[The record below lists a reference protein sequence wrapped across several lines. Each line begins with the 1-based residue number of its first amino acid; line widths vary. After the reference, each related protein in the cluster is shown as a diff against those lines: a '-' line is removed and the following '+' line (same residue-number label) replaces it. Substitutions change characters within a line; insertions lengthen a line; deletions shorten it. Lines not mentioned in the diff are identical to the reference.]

1 MNYDYNQNYILHLY
15 LIINFFLK
23 LIYMNLKPKLID
35 TNLAKKIIK
44 NNKIDNYNIFNDII
58 VYTSNNIIYLIK
70 NYYDF
75 IIVILLLSSILYFRY
90 KYNKKLNKNLIQ
102 VNYYK
107 NYNYEDDNLI
117 NISKDIQSDVKI
129 DDYIIDKIEDE
140 INDIELRDLEPI
152 NLDNL
157 SSSFYNY

>member
-1 MNYDYNQNYILHLY
+1 
-15 LIINFFLK
+15 
-23 LIYMNLKPKLID
+23 MNLKPKLID

-58 VYTSNNIIYLIK
+58 LYTSNNIVFFIK

-75 IIVILLLSSILYFRY
+75 ILVLLLLSSILYFRY
-90 KYNKKLNKNLIQ
+90 KYNKKLNKNYIE

-107 NYNYEDDNLI
+107 NYDYEDDNLV

-129 DDYIIDKIEDE
+129 DDYIKDKIEDE
-140 INDIELRDLEPI
+140 INNIESRDLEPI
-152 NLDNL
+152 NINNL
-157 SSSFYNY
+157 SSNFYNY

>member
-1 MNYDYNQNYILHLY
+1 
-15 LIINFFLK
+15 
-23 LIYMNLKPKLID
+23 MNLKPKLID

-58 VYTSNNIIYLIK
+58 VYTSNNIIYFIK

-90 KYNKKLNKNLIQ
+90 KYNKKLSKNYIQ

-129 DDYIIDKIEDE
+129 DDYIKDKIEDE
-140 INDIELRDLEPI
+140 INDIESRDLEPI

-157 SSSFYNY
+157 SSNFYNY

>member
-1 MNYDYNQNYILHLY
+1 
-15 LIINFFLK
+15 
-23 LIYMNLKPKLID
+23 MNLKPKLID

-58 VYTSNNIIYLIK
+58 VYTSNNIIYFIK

-90 KYNKKLNKNLIQ
+90 KYNKKLSKNYIQ

-117 NISKDIQSDVKI
+117 NISRDIQSDVKI
-129 DDYIIDKIEDE
+129 DDYIKDKIEDE
-140 INDIELRDLEPI
+140 INDIESRDLEPI

-157 SSSFYNY
+157 SSNFYNY

>member
-1 MNYDYNQNYILHLY
+1 
-15 LIINFFLK
+15 
-23 LIYMNLKPKLID
+23 MNLKPKLID

-58 VYTSNNIIYLIK
+58 VYTSNNIIYFIK

-90 KYNKKLNKNLIQ
+90 KYNKTLSKNFIQ

-117 NISKDIQSDVKI
+117 NINKDIESDVKI
-129 DDYIIDKIEDE
+129 DDYIKDKIEDE
-140 INDIELRDLEPI
+140 INDIESRDLEPI

-157 SSSFYNY
+157 SSNFYNY

>member
-1 MNYDYNQNYILHLY
+1 
-15 LIINFFLK
+15 
-23 LIYMNLKPKLID
+23 MNLKPKLID

-58 VYTSNNIIYLIK
+58 VYTSNNIIYFIK

-90 KYNKKLNKNLIQ
+90 KYNKKLNKNYIQ

-107 NYNYEDDNLI
+107 NYDYEDDKLV
-117 NISKDIQSDVKI
+117 NISKDIKSDIKL
-129 DDYIIDKIEDE
+129 DSYIKDKIEDKINE
-140 INDIELRDLEPI
+140 IESKDLEPI
-152 NLDNL
+152 NIDNL
-157 SSSFYNY
+157 SSNFYNY

>member
-1 MNYDYNQNYILHLY
+1 
-15 LIINFFLK
+15 
-23 LIYMNLKPKLID
+23 MNLKPKLID

-75 IIVILLLSSILYFRY
+75 MIVILLLSSILYFRY

-107 NYNYEDDNLI
+107 NYDYEDDNLI

-129 DDYIIDKIEDE
+129 DDYIKDKIEDE

-157 SSSFYNY
+157 SSNFYNY

>member
-1 MNYDYNQNYILHLY
+1 
-15 LIINFFLK
+15 
-23 LIYMNLKPKLID
+23 MNLKPKLID

-58 VYTSNNIIYLIK
+58 VYTSNNIIYFIK

-75 IIVILLLSSILYFRY
+75 IIVLLLLSSILYFRY
-90 KYNKKLNKNLIQ
+90 KYNKKLSKNYIQ

-117 NISKDIQSDVKI
+117 NISRDIQSDVKI
-129 DDYIIDKIEDE
+129 DDYIKDKIEDE
-140 INDIELRDLEPI
+140 INDIESRDLEPI

-157 SSSFYNY
+157 SSNFYNY

>member
-1 MNYDYNQNYILHLY
+1 
-15 LIINFFLK
+15 
-23 LIYMNLKPKLID
+23 MNLKPKLID

-58 VYTSNNIIYLIK
+58 IYTSNNIIYFIK

-75 IIVILLLSSILYFRY
+75 IIVLLLLSSILYFRY
-90 KYNKKLNKNLIQ
+90 KYNKKLSKNYIQ

-129 DDYIIDKIEDE
+129 DDYIKDKIEDE
-140 INDIELRDLEPI
+140 INDIESRDLEPI

-157 SSSFYNY
+157 SSNFYNY

>member
-1 MNYDYNQNYILHLY
+1 
-15 LIINFFLK
+15 
-23 LIYMNLKPKLID
+23 MNLKPKLID

-58 VYTSNNIIYLIK
+58 VYTSNNIIYFIK

-90 KYNKKLNKNLIQ
+90 KYNKKLNKNYIQ

-107 NYNYEDDNLI
+107 NYDYEDDKLV
-117 NISKDIQSDVKI
+117 NISNDIQSDIKL
-129 DDYIIDKIEDE
+129 DDYIKDKIEDK
-140 INDIELRDLEPI
+140 INDIESKDLEPI
-152 NLDNL
+152 NIDNL
-157 SSSFYNY
+157 SSNFYNY

>member
-1 MNYDYNQNYILHLY
+1 
-15 LIINFFLK
+15 
-23 LIYMNLKPKLID
+23 MNLKPKLID

-58 VYTSNNIIYLIK
+58 IYTSNNIIYFIK

-75 IIVILLLSSILYFRY
+75 IIVLLLLSSILYFRY
-90 KYNKKLNKNLIQ
+90 KYNKTLSKNHIQ

-129 DDYIIDKIEDE
+129 DDYIKDKIEDE
-140 INDIELRDLEPI
+140 INDIESRDLEPI

-157 SSSFYNY
+157 SSNFYNY

>member
-1 MNYDYNQNYILHLY
+1 
-15 LIINFFLK
+15 
-23 LIYMNLKPKLID
+23 MNLKPKLID

-58 VYTSNNIIYLIK
+58 IYTSNNIIYFIN

-75 IIVILLLSSILYFRY
+75 IIVLLLLSSILYFRY
-90 KYNKKLNKNLIQ
+90 KYNKTLSKNHIQ

-129 DDYIIDKIEDE
+129 DDYIKDKIEDE
-140 INDIELRDLEPI
+140 INDIESRDLEPI

-157 SSSFYNY
+157 SSNFYNY

>member
-1 MNYDYNQNYILHLY
+1 
-15 LIINFFLK
+15 
-23 LIYMNLKPKLID
+23 MNLKPKLID
-35 TNLAKKIIK
+35 INLAKKIIK

-58 VYTSNNIIYLIK
+58 VYTSNNIIYFIK

-75 IIVILLLSSILYFRY
+75 IFVILLLTSILYFRY

-117 NISKDIQSDVKI
+117 NISNNIQSDVKI
-129 DDYIIDKIEDE
+129 DEYIKDKIEDE

>member
-1 MNYDYNQNYILHLY
+1 
-15 LIINFFLK
+15 
-23 LIYMNLKPKLID
+23 MNLKPKLID

-44 NNKIDNYNIFNDII
+44 DNKIDNYNIFNDII
-58 VYTSNNIIYLIK
+58 VYTSNNIIYFIK

-90 KYNKKLNKNLIQ
+90 KYNKTLSKNFIQ

-117 NISKDIQSDVKI
+117 NINKDIESDVKI
-129 DDYIIDKIEDE
+129 DDYIKDKIEDE
-140 INDIELRDLEPI
+140 INDIESRDLEPI

-157 SSSFYNY
+157 SSNFYNY

>member
-1 MNYDYNQNYILHLY
+1 
-15 LIINFFLK
+15 
-23 LIYMNLKPKLID
+23 MNLKPKLID

-58 VYTSNNIIYLIK
+58 VYTSNNIIYFIK

-75 IIVILLLSSILYFRY
+75 IIVLLLLSSILYFRY
-90 KYNKKLNKNLIQ
+90 KYNKKLSKNYIQ

-129 DDYIIDKIEDE
+129 DDYIKDKIEDE
-140 INDIELRDLEPI
+140 INDIESRDLEPI

-157 SSSFYNY
+157 SSNFYNY

>member
-1 MNYDYNQNYILHLY
+1 
-15 LIINFFLK
+15 
-23 LIYMNLKPKLID
+23 MNLKPKLID

>member
-1 MNYDYNQNYILHLY
+1 
-15 LIINFFLK
+15 
-23 LIYMNLKPKLID
+23 MNLKPKLID

-58 VYTSNNIIYLIK
+58 IYTSNNIIYFIK

-90 KYNKKLNKNLIQ
+90 KYNKKLNKNFIQ

-129 DDYIIDKIEDE
+129 DDYIKDKIEDE
-140 INDIELRDLEPI
+140 INDIESRDLEPI

-157 SSSFYNY
+157 SSNFYNY

>member
-1 MNYDYNQNYILHLY
+1 
-15 LIINFFLK
+15 
-23 LIYMNLKPKLID
+23 MNLKPKLID

-44 NNKIDNYNIFNDII
+44 DNKIDNYNIFNDII
-58 VYTSNNIIYLIK
+58 VYTSNNIIYFIK

-90 KYNKKLNKNLIQ
+90 KYNKTLSKNFIQ

-129 DDYIIDKIEDE
+129 DDYIKDKIEDE
-140 INDIELRDLEPI
+140 INDIESRDLEPI

-157 SSSFYNY
+157 SSNFYNY